1 MWLLA
6 AARWPETLRPR
17 LHSGLVYAAL
27 AFVWWGLFP
36 LYFRLVTTVPAAEV
50 LAHRVVWCLLVLS
63 VALLLR
69 RQWGWL
75 RPVLRSPKVLLAFTA
90 SALLIGANWLAYIWA
105 VTHGHVLDASL
116 GYFITPLVN
125 VLLGMTLLH
134 ERLRRAQ
141 WVALSLA
148 ALGVVWL
155 AWQAGHPPWIAL
167 VLAATFGGYGL
178 LRKVA
183 VLGALEGLTLE
194 TLLLAPLALGVLALA
209 AQRGDSSFPAPDALT
224 NLWILALGPVTA
236 VPLLLFAAG
245 ARRLSMTTLGLM
257 QYIGPTIQFIVGVW
271 AFHEPFSGQRLVGFG
286 LIWLALVVYTAD
298 GLQVGRR
305 RAAPASQTV
314 AGS

>member
-1 MWLLA
+1 M
-6 AARWPETLRPR
+6 R
-17 LHSGLVYAAL
+17 SGLVCAAL

-36 LYFRLVTTVPAAEV
+36 LYFRLVSTVPAAEV
-50 LAHRVVWCLLVLS
+50 LAHRVVWCLIFLS
-63 VALLLR
+63 VALQLR

-75 RPVLRSPKVLLAFTA
+75 QPVLRSPKVLLAFTA

-167 VLAATFGGYGL
+167 VLGATFGGYGL
-178 LRKVA
+178 MRKVA
-183 VLGALEGLTLE
+183 ALGALEGLTLE
-194 TLLLAPLALGVLALA
+194 TMLLAPLALGVLALA
-209 AQRGDSSFPAPDALT
+209 AQRGDASFPAPDALT
-224 NLWILALGPVTA
+224 NVWIIALGPVTA
-236 VPLLLFAAG
+236 VPLLLFAAA

-271 AFHEPFSGQRLVGFG
+271 AFREPFGGQRLVGFG
-286 LIWLALVVYTAD
+286 LIWLALAVYTAD
-298 GLQVGRR
+298 GLRSGRR
-305 RAAPASQTV
+305 SAALKAQTV